1 MDSPKRAPAAPLV
14 AELLRRA
21 RRFDF
26 YQAVRILT
34 SDQGERVPVGSL
46 GPVED
51 ETIRFRPAASLGF
64 ASADTDSIERLD
76 SEAEERSRYRV
87 TVNFLG
93 LYGAVSPLPAFYTE
107 AIISGNEQE
116 SNRRDFL
123 DLFHHRYISLLFRCF
138 EKYRFYLRFR
148 PGGRD
153 QSSRW
158 LAGLAALDGVVG
170 EESPAVAM
178 RERLLSC
185 LGVLLQGSRS
195 APALE
200 RILTHYFNGPAFR
213 VRQFVKRH
221 VTIRPE
227 QRARLG
233 ASNARLGQD
242 CTLGER
248 VPDIAGRFR
257 LEVGPLDFPCFL
269 RFLPEGDYHGQL
281 REVMP
286 FLLKDQLEHD
296 LALGLKRDEVPRL
309 DLGPDNPCRLGWS
322 TWLATERREDP
333 VVILPLRQG
342 GSDVN

>member
-34 SDQGERVPVGSL
+34 SDQGEQVPVGSL

-233 ASNARLGQD
+233 ACNARLGQD

>member
-1 MDSPKRAPAAPLV
+1 MDSAKRAPAATLV

-26 YQAVRILT
+26 YQAVRILM
-34 SDQGERVPVGSL
+34 SDRGAQAPVGGL

-51 ETIRFRPAASLGF
+51 EPIRFRPAASLGF
-64 ASADTDSIERLD
+64 ASADTDAIERLD
-76 SEAEERSRYRV
+76 EGGEESRYRV

-93 LYGAVSPLPAFYTE
+93 LYGTVSPLPAFYTE

-123 DLFHHRYISLLFRCF
+123 DLFHHRYIALLFRCF
-138 EKYRFYLRFR
+138 EKYRFYLRFC
-148 PGGRD
+148 PGGGD

-158 LAGLAALDGVVG
+158 LAGLAALDQVAE

-178 RERLLSC
+178 RERLLAC

-200 RILTHYFNGPAFR
+200 RILTHYFNGQTFR

-233 ASNARLGQD
+233 AANARLGQD

-257 LEVGPLDFPCFL
+257 LEVGPLDFPSFL
-269 RFLPEGDYHGQL
+269 RFLPEGDHHGQL

-286 FLLKDQLEHD
+286 FLLKDQLDHD
-296 LALGLKRDEVPRL
+296 LALGLKREEVPRL
-309 DLGPDNPCRLGWS
+309 ELEPDNPCRLGWS
-322 TWLATERREDP
+322 TWLATERSADP
-333 VVILPLRQG
+333 VVILPLR
-342 GSDVN
+342 